1 MKLFLVTSVKT
12 NKDVVKAL
20 GHPPAADFVKPR
32 LNVEPRHRFAIAR
45 RRQIHGDLV
54 ASRDCTGGIHQGAVT
69 FAFVVHH
76 FVDLGFGCT
85 DAWQLDSQAGI
96 TRNGNN
102 WAHFDFT
109 VKRNRAAVGFG
120 AMHVLDLRRGD
131 DVDVML
137 LDGFSQ
143 IFRYGVFDGLGPR
156 GALAVVTE
164 MRFNHPTWCFAW
176 PKAWNANLARQ
187 LAVGHLDVLVERR
200 FINRNVKFYFVAFE
214 RLNGAL
220 HESRR
225 LQVPY

>member
-12 NKDVVKAL
+12 NEDVVEAL
-20 GHPPAADFVKPR
+20 GHPPAANFIEPR
-32 LNVEPRHRFAIAR
+32 LNVEPRYRFAIAR

-76 FVDLGFGCT
+76 FVDLGFRCT
-85 DAWQLDSQAGI
+85 DTRQLDSQAGI
-96 TRNGNN
+96 TRNSND
-102 WAHFDFT
+102 WAHFNFT

-120 AMHVLDLRRGD
+120 AMHMLDFRCGD

-143 IFRYGVFDGLGPR
+143 IFRHGVFDGLGPR

-176 PKAWNANLARQ
+176 PEARNANLARQ